1 MRGAAVS
8 VAPIALSPPLA
19 RSPVEVP
26 CVHLAT
32 ACAVRRTGRMP
43 RFATERSVVR
53 HRRRRLFHAQPSSN
67 QRGRLYRVVMTTD
80 SKFSGLVDGLHGQ
93 ARRERRELIQWLL
106 DSGFDADQI
115 RNAES
120 PILLPA
126 NRIFGDDGTLVSARD
141 IANVTGAPLELVT
154 RLHRAAGLAHVDDPD
169 KAIYARADAESI
181 LPAAAVVER
190 GIDPDQ
196 VVVVVRLLMEGLTR
210 AAVGMRQGGLQALLT
225 PGATEGD
232 LAGAFETLAGDMKP
246 LIDSMI
252 RELSWLALRHSFEAE
267 AVGAA
272 ERASGTLPGGRP
284 ITVAFAD
291 VVGFT
296 RLGEALPPEE
306 LGEVAAQL
314 ANLTRDV
321 VADPVHFVKTI
332 GDAVMLVSPDAEKL
346 LTGVLALME
355 AAGAADFP
363 RLRAGVASGLA
374 VTRAGDWYGS
384 SVNLASRVTSV
395 APPGGVLV
403 AESARSAIGD
413 AAGITWSFAGARH
426 LRGIRD
432 EVRLF
437 QASRVTTK

>member
-1 MRGAAVS
+1 MPHFAS
-8 VAPIALSPPLA
+8 
-19 RSPVEVP
+19 EC
-26 CVHLAT
+26 CVI
-32 ACAVRRTGRMP
+32 
-43 RFATERSVVR
+43 R
-53 HRRRRLFHAQPSSN
+53 HRRLRLLHAQPSSD
-67 QRGRLYRVVMTTD
+67 QRNRLYRGVMTTE

-93 ARRERRELIQWLL
+93 ARQERRELIQWLL

-126 NRIFGDDGTLVSARD
+126 NRVFGDDGTLVSARD

-154 RLHRAAGLAHVDDPD
+154 RLHRAAGLARVDDPD

-190 GIDPDQ
+190 GIDSDQ
-196 VVVVVRLLMEGLTR
+196 VVLVVRLLMEGLTR
-210 AAVGMRQGGLQALLT
+210 AAVAMRQGGLQALLT
-225 PGATEGD
+225 PGATEVD

-314 ANLTRDV
+314 ANLTREV
-321 VADPVHFVKTI
+321 VAEPVHFVKTI

-346 LTGVLALME
+346 LTAVLALLE
-355 AAGAADFP
+355 AAAAADLP

-384 SVNLASRVTSV
+384 SVNLASRVTNV
-395 APPGGVLV
+395 APLGGVL
-403 AESARSAIGD
+403 ATESARAAIGD
-413 AAGITWSFAGARH
+413 SAGITWSFAGARH

-437 QASRVTTK
+437 QASRASMA